1 MDRKTKAAFELA
13 VATYDAQATLV
24 QHTAQRKAEERA
36 GFIAGFEQA
45 RKTVVLPALEE
56 VSEMLK
62 ARGWTCRITELE
74 KPIGISLEIYRRNM
88 TTAPSSQMRPH
99 IQFSAEPENLKV
111 ETYWAT
117 QSQRAPDR
125 NNLEVDQ
132 LTARQIQSEAL
143 KFFEVLAAE
152 PVR

>member
-1 MDRKTKAAFELA
+1 MRFNFCQKSFAL
-13 VATYDAQATLV
+13 QATAALTISV
-24 QHTAQRKAEERA
+24 ARRELNERA

-45 RKTVVLPALEE
+45 RKTVGLPALEE

-74 KPIGISLEIYRRNM
+74 KPMGISLEIYRKNM

-111 ETYWAT
+111 ETYWAI
-117 QSQRAPDR
+117 QSQRTQGK
-125 NNLEVDQ
+125 NYLEVGQ
-132 LTARQIQSEAL
+132 VTAHQIQFEAL
-143 KFFEVLAAE
+143 RFFEGLAAE
-152 PVR
+152 PVH